1 MFWVGIKFLLPGWS
15 IWRIFCYFCA
25 NFPWNWVAYDQFHE
39 FFRHFDEF
47 FGVFTKILKFCEINY
62 VFAIVCIWISFVSV
76 LVLLL
81 KFIRIGLLTNRL
93 GRNKIPYH
101 LGNYSFPCGFAARER
116 IISLVVRNFIPTRAI
131 GQESYIP
138 KWKCFKLNNYVN
150 TFQTIRNI
158 YGVEN
163 FRVLTIWYMAST
175 ASSWGPY
182 IRPPTCCVGGSY
194 GDDISKHWLFRRKQ
208 NCVRKAF
215 GLFLTNLRDE

>member
-1 MFWVGIKFLLPGWS
+1 MFWVGIKFLLPGWSMFWVGIKFLLPGWS

-47 FGVFTKILKFCEINY
+47 FGVFTKILKFREINY

-131 GQESYIP
+131 GQESYI
-138 KWKCFKLNNYVN
+138 F
-150 TFQTIRNI
+150 
-158 YGVEN
+158 
-163 FRVLTIWYMAST
+163 
-175 ASSWGPY
+175 Y
-182 IRPPTCCVGGSY
+182 IRKWHHQDYSFC
-194 GDDISKHWLFRRKQ
+194 I
-208 NCVRKAF
+208 
-215 GLFLTNLRDE
+215 

>member
-1 MFWVGIKFLLPGWS
+1 MIISIFFPPSFFLQKFRQINYLVFLRFLVIGTQGRNFIPTPGWSMFWVGIKFLLPGWS

-47 FGVFTKILKFCEINY
+47 FGVFTKILKIREINY

-131 GQESYIP
+131 GQESYIIHYSYLL
-138 KWKCFKLNNYVN
+138 KV
-150 TFQTIRNI
+150 I
-158 YGVEN
+158 N
-163 FRVLTIWYMAST
+163 FVPLGHFCRQNK
-175 ASSWGPY
+175 
-182 IRPPTCCVGGSY
+182 SY
-194 GDDISKHWLFRRKQ
+194 HDKTK
-208 NCVRKAF
+208 
-215 GLFLTNLRDE
+215 

>member
-1 MFWVGIKFLLPGWS
+1 MRWYFQEWIFLRFLVIGTRGRNFIPTPGWSMFWVGIKFLLPGWS

-47 FGVFTKILKFCEINY
+47 FGVFTKILKFREINY

-131 GQESYIP
+131 GQESYIIVRVV
-138 KWKCFKLNNYVN
+138 KNYVK
-150 TFQTIRNI
+150 
-158 YGVEN
+158 
-163 FRVLTIWYMAST
+163 
-175 ASSWGPY
+175 P
-182 IRPPTCCVGGSY
+182 
-194 GDDISKHWLFRRKQ
+194 KQ
-208 NCVRKAF
+208 Q
-215 GLFLTNLRDE
+215 